1 MKKEFKNK
9 TVYIRESYNEE
20 HPFTII
26 SNHLVKDERLNAAE
40 KGLMLMVLSNRNVYI
55 LNSSYLQKES
65 GLGKTTFNKSMKTL
79 QKVGYLLKKPL
90 QNGGYKWI
98 VMEST
103 LIFEDLQKL
112 GYLTYDSARSTW
124 IINEELEPSLK
135 LFDFHGKSD
144 NGNPVNEKPV
154 NGNPV
159 NQNPVNRNPEF
170 QPIINTNNTSTNIGI
185 NEKEKINNGENN
197 NETLGQVSQFSD
209 SYFELDID
217 NNDLNPDQ
225 KPQSENSLPIL
236 LEQFENYR
244 DMFKRNALTIDDFNG
259 LSDGYIA
266 HIVLSNKKA
275 KNDSEWREIT
285 KDLNYD
291 HPKLYAALVYACKYA
306 MRLDTETKLKKEL
319 LYQSNLNEE
328 QLRKRY
334 FD

>member
-26 SNHLVKDERLNAAE
+26 SNHLVKDERLNASE
-40 KGLMLMVLSNRNVYI
+40 KGLMLMILSNRNDYI

-65 GLGKTTFNKSMKTL
+65 GLGKTTFNKSMRTL

-98 VMEST
+98 VIEST
-103 LIFEDLQKL
+103 LIFDDLQKI
-112 GYLTYDSARSTW
+112 GYLTYDSTKSTW
-124 IINEELEPSLK
+124 IINEELESSLK

-144 NGNPVNEKPV
+144 NGNPGNEKPV

-170 QPIINTNNTSTNIGI
+170 QPIINTNETSTKIGI
-185 NEKEKINNGENN
+185 NKNEKINNGESN
-197 NETLGQVSQFSD
+197 NETLEQGSQDFE
-209 SYFELDID
+209 SYFELDIEKNVSNLD
-217 NNDLNPDQ
+217 HT
-225 KPQSENSLPIL
+225 PQVKNSIPIL
-236 LEQFENYR
+236 LENFENLR
-244 DMFKRNALTIDDFNG
+244 NMFEERLITLNDLNG
-259 LSDGYIA
+259 FSDGYIA

-275 KNDSEWREIT
+275 KNESEWKEII

-291 HPKLYAALVYACKYA
+291 HRKLYAGLLYACRYA
-306 MRLDTETKLKKEL
+306 ITFDTETELKRQL
-319 LYQSNLNEE
+319 LFQSNINEE
-328 QLRKRY
+328 QLRKL
-334 FD
+334 FFG

>member
-26 SNHLVKDERLNAAE
+26 SNHLVKDERLNASE
-40 KGLMLMVLSNRNVYI
+40 KGLMLMILSNRNDYI

-65 GLGKTTFNKSMKTL
+65 GLGKTTFNKSMRTL

-98 VMEST
+98 VIEST
-103 LIFEDLQKL
+103 LIFDDLQKI
-112 GYLTYDSARSTW
+112 GYLTYDSTKSTW
-124 IINEELEPSLK
+124 IINEELESSLK

-144 NGNPVNEKPV
+144 NGNPGNEKPV

-170 QPIINTNNTSTNIGI
+170 QPIINTNETSTKIGI
-185 NEKEKINNGENN
+185 NKNEKINNGESN
-197 NETLGQVSQFSD
+197 NETLEQGSQDFE
-209 SYFELDID
+209 SYFELDIEKNVSNLD
-217 NNDLNPDQ
+217 HT
-225 KPQSENSLPIL
+225 PQVKNSIPIL
-236 LEQFENYR
+236 LENFENLR
-244 DMFKRNALTIDDFNG
+244 NMFEERLITLNDING
-259 LSDGYIA
+259 FSDGYIA

-275 KNDSEWREIT
+275 KNESEWKEII

-291 HPKLYAALVYACKYA
+291 HRKLYAGLLYACRYA
-306 MRLDTETKLKKEL
+306 ITFDTETELKRQL
-319 LYQSNLNEE
+319 LFQSNINEE
-328 QLRKRY
+328 QLRKL
-334 FD
+334 FFG

>member
-26 SNHLVKDERLNAAE
+26 SNHLVKDERLTASE
-40 KGLMLMVLSNRNVYI
+40 KGLMLMILSNRNYYI

-65 GLGKTTFNKSMKTL
+65 GLGKTVFNKSMRTL
-79 QKVGYLLKKPL
+79 QKVGYLLKKPI

-103 LIFEDLQKL
+103 LIFEDLQKI
-112 GYLTYDSARSTW
+112 GYLTYDSAKSTW

-135 LFDFHGKSD
+135 LIDFHGKSD
-144 NGNPVNEKPV
+144 NGNPGNEKPV

-159 NQNPVNRNPEF
+159 NQNTVNRNPEI

-185 NEKEKINNGENN
+185 KKNEKISNGENN
-197 NETLGQVSQFSD
+197 NETLGQVSQD
-209 SYFELDID
+209 CESYFELDIE
-217 NNDLNPDQ
+217 
-225 KPQSENSLPIL
+225 ENVSNLDHKTEVKNSIPIL
-236 LEQFENYR
+236 LENFENLR
-244 DMFKRNALTIDDFNG
+244 NMFEERLITLNDLNG
-259 LSDGYIA
+259 FSDGYIA

-275 KNDSEWREIT
+275 KNESEWKEII

-291 HPKLYAALVYACKYA
+291 HRKLYAGLLYACRYA
-306 MRLDTETKLKKEL
+306 ITFDTETELKRQL
-319 LYQSNLNEE
+319 LYQSNVNEE
-328 QLRKRY
+328 QLRKL
-334 FD
+334 FFG